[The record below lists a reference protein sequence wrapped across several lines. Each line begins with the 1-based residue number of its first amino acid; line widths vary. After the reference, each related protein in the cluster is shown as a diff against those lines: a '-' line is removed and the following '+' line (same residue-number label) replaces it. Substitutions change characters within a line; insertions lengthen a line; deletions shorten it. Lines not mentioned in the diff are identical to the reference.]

1 MNKFSNRLKELRI
14 EKGLSQ
20 ENLSKELNYKIS
32 QSAIAMWELNK
43 RIPNLD
49 ALIILAQYFGVS
61 IDYLAGL
68 ED

>member
-49 ALIILAQYFGVS
+49 ALIILAKYFGVT